1 MSLTLSGIGSGLD
14 IQGLVKQLVQAEG
27 QAKNNALNRRESS
40 YKTELS
46 ALGTLKSSLSNF
58 KDAAA
63 KLADSN
69 DLLKVAATS
78 GDEAM
83 LTASASSSAAAGEY
97 SMEVLNLAKAQKL
110 SSTGFSASSDT
121 VGTGTLTISSGGNSF
136 EVVIDSSNSSLAG
149 IRDAINASA
158 DNNSVTATIVNVD
171 DGTGGTEA
179 RLVLTSKETG
189 IENQI
194 GIQVTEDSDDGV
206 LETGLSQLSYSY
218 DASGVGSG
226 GMSELVAAEN
236 AQIRVDG
243 MLATRSSN
251 SISDVIPGVTLD
263 LKAETTSAVNLS
275 LRVDKEGTK
284 ESVQAFVDSYNEL
297 ADTYK
302 RLTAYNADTE
312 SGGALQGDFS
322 ARQIMGE
329 VRSILRTND
338 PSSSYGSLFSI
349 GIEIDQYG
357 KMSIDSTKF
366 DEVLSTR
373 PEALS
378 SLLSSADGIAGKLE
392 DSLKQALDPGGIF
405 DSRTKRLD
413 QSIKKVG
420 DERLDLEDRLQ
431 TLEKRMLNQFI
442 AMDTLVAQYN
452 NTGNYL
458 AGQLA
463 NLPGF
468 APLKSK

>member
-1 MSLTLSGIGSGLD
+1 MALSLSGIGSGLD
-14 IQGLVKQLVQAEG
+14 IQGLVQQLVQAEG
-27 QAKNNALNRRESS
+27 QAKSNSLDRRESS

-46 ALGTLKSSLSNF
+46 ALGTLKSSLSSF

-63 KLADSN
+63 KLANSN
-69 DLLKVAATS
+69 DLLRVTATS
-78 GDEAM
+78 SDESIF
-83 LTASASSSAAAGEY
+83 TASAFSSAPAGEY
-97 SMEVLNLAKAQKL
+97 SVEVINLAKAQKL
-110 SSTGFSASSDT
+110 SSTGFSSSSDT
-121 VGTGTLTISSGGNSF
+121 VGTGTLTISSGDNSF
-136 EVVIDSSNSSLAG
+136 DIVVDSSDSSLAG

-171 DGTGGTEA
+171 DGGGGTEA

-194 GIQVTEDSDDGV
+194 SIQVAEDSDDGV
-206 LETGLSQLSYSY
+206 LETGLSQLSYGY
-218 DASGVGSG
+218 DANGVGSG
-226 GMSELVAAEN
+226 GMSELVAAED
-236 AQIRVDG
+236 AQVRVDG

-251 SISDVIPGVTLD
+251 SFSDVIPGVTLD

-275 LRVDKEGTK
+275 LNVDKEGTK
-284 ESVQAFVDSYNEL
+284 GSVQAFVDSYNKL

-302 RLTAYNADTE
+302 RLTAYNTDTE
-312 SGGALQGDFS
+312 SGGALQGDFR

-349 GIEIDQYG
+349 GMEIDQYG
-357 KMSIDSTKF
+357 EMSIDSTKF

-378 SLLSSADGIAGKLE
+378 RLLSSADGIAGKLE
-392 DSLKQALDPGGIF
+392 DSLKQALDLGGIF
-405 DSRTKRLD
+405 DSRTRSLD

-431 TLEKRMLNQFI
+431 ILEKRMLNQFI

-463 NLPGF
+463 ALPGF
-468 APLKSK
+468 APQKS

>member
-1 MSLTLSGIGSGLD
+1 MALSLSGIGSGLD

-27 QAKNNALNRRESS
+27 QAKNNALDRRESS
-40 YKTELS
+40 YKAELS
-46 ALGTLKSSLSNF
+46 ALGTLKSSLSSF

-63 KLADSN
+63 KLADSD
-69 DLLKVAATS
+69 DLLKVTASS
-78 GDEAM
+78 GNEAM
-83 LTASASSSAAAGEY
+83 FTASASSSASAGEY
-97 SMEVLNLAKAQKL
+97 SIEVLNLAKAQKL
-110 SSTGFSASSDT
+110 SSSGFSSSSDT
-121 VGTGTLTISSGGNSF
+121 VGTGTLTIGSGDNSF
-136 EVVIDSSNSSLAG
+136 DVVIDSNNNSLAG
-149 IRDAINASA
+149 IRDAINTSA
-158 DNNSVTATIVNVD
+158 DNDSITATIINVD
-171 DGTGGTEA
+171 DGTGGTES

-189 IENQI
+189 LENQI
-194 GIQVTEDSDDGV
+194 SIQVAEDSDDGV

-218 DASGVGSG
+218 DVNGVGSG
-226 GMSELVAAEN
+226 GMSELVAAED

-263 LKAETTSAVNLS
+263 LEAETTSAVNLS
-275 LRVDKEGTK
+275 LNVDKEGTK
-284 ESVQAFVDSYNEL
+284 ETVQAFVDSYNKL

-312 SGGALQGDFS
+312 KGGDLQGDFS
-322 ARQIMGE
+322 AREIMGE

-349 GIEIDQYG
+349 GMEIDQYG

-366 DEVLSTR
+366 DEVLNSR

-392 DSLKQALDPGGIF
+392 DTLKQALDLGGIF
-405 DSRTKRLD
+405 DSRTKSLD
-413 QSIKKVG
+413 QSIKKVD

-463 NLPGF
+463 ALPGF
-468 APLKSK
+468 APQKS

>member
-46 ALGTLKSSLSNF
+46 ALGTLKSSLSSF
-58 KDAAA
+58 KDSAANLA
-63 KLADSN
+63 KAD
-69 DLLKVAATS
+69 DLLKVTATS
-78 GDEAM
+78 GDESKFKA
-83 LTASASSSAAAGEY
+83 TATSSASAGDY
-97 SMEVLNLAKAQKL
+97 SIEVLNLAKAQKI
-110 SSTGFSASSDT
+110 SSAGFSSSSDT
-121 VGTGTLTISSGGNSF
+121 IGTGSLTIGSGDNSF
-136 EVVIDSSNSSLAG
+136 EVVIDSGNSSLAG
-149 IRDAINASA
+149 IRDAINSSA

-171 DGTGGTEA
+171 DGAGGTEA

-194 GIQVTEDSDDGV
+194 SIQATEDSDDGV
-206 LETGLSQLSYSY
+206 LESGLSQLSYGY
-218 DASGVGSG
+218 DANGVGSG
-226 GMSELVAAEN
+226 GMSELVAAED
-236 AQIRVDG
+236 AQLRVDG

-275 LRVDKEGTK
+275 LSVDKEGTK
-284 ESVQAFVDSYNEL
+284 ESVQAFVDSYNKL

-338 PSSSYGSLFSI
+338 PNSSYGSLFSI
-349 GIEIDQYG
+349 GMEIDQYG
-357 KMSIDSTKF
+357 KMSIDSTTF

-392 DSLKQALDPGGIF
+392 DSLKQALDLGGIF
-405 DSRTKRLD
+405 DSRTKSLD

-463 NLPGF
+463 ALPGF
-468 APLKSK
+468 APQKS

>member
-14 IQGLVKQLVQAEG
+14 IQGLVTQLVQAEG

-40 YKTELS
+40 YQAELS
-46 ALGTLKSSLSNF
+46 ALGTLKSSLSSF

-63 KLADSN
+63 KLADSD
-69 DLLKVAATS
+69 DLLKVTATS

-83 LTASASSSAAAGEY
+83 FTATASSSASSGEY
-97 SMEVLNLAKAQKL
+97 SIEVLNLAKAQKL
-110 SSTGFSASSDT
+110 SSTGFGSSNDT
-121 VGTGTLTISSGGNSF
+121 VGTGTLAINSGDNSF
-136 EVVIDSSNSSLAG
+136 GITIDGTNNSLAG

-158 DNNSVTATIVNVD
+158 DNSSVTATIVNVD
-171 DGTGGTEA
+171 DGAGGTEA

-189 IENQI
+189 IENQVS
-194 GIQVTEDSDDGV
+194 IQVTEDSDDGV
-206 LETGLSQLSYSY
+206 LETGLSQLSYGY
-218 DASGVGSG
+218 DANGVGSG
-226 GMSELVAAEN
+226 SMSELVAAED

-243 MLATRSSN
+243 MLATRNSN

-275 LRVDKEGTK
+275 LSVDKEGTK
-284 ESVQAFVDSYNEL
+284 ESVQAFVDSYNKL

-312 SGGALQGDFS
+312 SGGPLQGDFS

-329 VRSILRTND
+329 VRSILRTNN

-349 GIEIDQYG
+349 GMEIDQYG

-366 DEVLSTR
+366 DEVLSAR

-378 SLLSSADGIAGKLE
+378 NLLSSAGGIAGKLE
-392 DSLKQALDPGGIF
+392 DSLKQALDLGGIF
-405 DSRTKRLD
+405 DSRTKSLD

-463 NLPGF
+463 ALPGF
-468 APLKSK
+468 APQKS

>member
-1 MSLTLSGIGSGLD
+1 MSLTLSGIGSGMD

-40 YKTELS
+40 YKAELS
-46 ALGTLKSSLSNF
+46 ALGTLKSSLSSF

-63 KLADSN
+63 KLADSD
-69 DLLKVAATS
+69 DLLKVTATS

-83 LTASASSSAAAGEY
+83 FTASASSSAPSGEY
-97 SMEVLNLAKAQKL
+97 SVEVLNLAKAQKI
-110 SSTGFSASSDT
+110 SSAGFSSSSDT
-121 VGTGTLTISSGGNSF
+121 VGTGTLTIGSGDNSF
-136 EVVIDSSNSSLAG
+136 GVPIDSNSSSLSG

-171 DGTGGTEA
+171 DGAGGTEA
-179 RLVLTSKETG
+179 RLVLTSKEAG

-194 GIQVTEDSDDGV
+194 SIQVTEDSDDGV

-218 DASGVGSG
+218 DANGVGSG
-226 GMSELVAAEN
+226 GMSELVAAED

-275 LRVDKEGTK
+275 LSVDKEGTK
-284 ESVQAFVDSYNEL
+284 ESVQAFVDSYNKL

-302 RLTAYNADTE
+302 RLTAYNADSET
-312 SGGALQGDFS
+312 GGALQGDFS

-329 VRSILRTND
+329 VRSILRTSD
-338 PSSSYGSLFSI
+338 PNSTYGSLFSI
-349 GIEIDQYG
+349 GMEIDQYG
-357 KMSIDSTKF
+357 KMSIDSSKF
-366 DEVLSTR
+366 DEVLGAR

-378 SLLSSADGIAGKLE
+378 NLLSSADGIAGKLE
-392 DSLKQALDPGGIF
+392 DSLKQALDLGGIF
-405 DSRTKRLD
+405 DSRTKSLD

-463 NLPGF
+463 ALPGF
-468 APLKSK
+468 APQKS

>member
-46 ALGTLKSSLSNF
+46 ALGTLKSSLSSF

-63 KLADSN
+63 KLADSD
-69 DLLKVAATS
+69 DLLKVSATS
-78 GDEAM
+78 GDESM
-83 LTASASSSAAAGEY
+83 FTASASSSASAGEY
-97 SMEVLNLAKAQKL
+97 SVEVLNLAKAQKL
-110 SSTGFSASSDT
+110 SSAGFSSSSDT
-121 VGTGTLTISSGGNSF
+121 VGTGTLTIGSGDNSF
-136 EVVIDSSNSSLAG
+136 EVLIDSDNSSLAG
-149 IRDAINASA
+149 IRDAINSKA

-171 DGTGGTEA
+171 DSSGGTEA
-179 RLVLTSKETG
+179 RLVLTANETG
-189 IENQI
+189 TDNQI
-194 GIQVTEDSDDGV
+194 SIQVTEDSDDGV
-206 LETGLSQLSYSY
+206 LETGLSQLSYNY
-218 DASGVGSG
+218 DAGGVGSG
-226 GMSELVAAEN
+226 GMNELVVAED
-236 AQIRVDG
+236 AQVRVDG
-243 MLATRSSN
+243 MIATRSSN
-251 SISDVIPGVTLD
+251 SITDVIPGVTLD
-263 LKAETTSAVNLS
+263 LKAETTSANNLS
-275 LRVDKEGTK
+275 LSVNKEATK
-284 ESVQAFVDSYNEL
+284 EAVQAFVDSYNKL

-312 SGGALQGDFS
+312 TGGALQADFS

-329 VRSILRTND
+329 VRSILRTSDSNTT
-338 PSSSYGSLFSI
+338 YGSLFSI
-349 GIEIDQYG
+349 GMEIDQYG
-357 KMSIDSTKF
+357 KMSIDGDKF
-366 DEVLSTR
+366 GEVLNAE
-373 PEALS
+373 PAALS
-378 SLLSSADGIAGKLE
+378 NLLSSANGVAGKLE
-392 DSLKQALDPGGIF
+392 SSLKLALDLGGIF
-405 DSRTKRLD
+405 DSRTKSLD

-463 NLPGF
+463 SLPGF
-468 APLKSK
+468 APQKS